1 MELTILMPCL
11 NEEKTIA
18 FCINEAKGYI
28 AKSNI
33 NAEILIADNGSVMLI
48 DDNSP
53 IVLSVKNPDSLE
65 NLSTGDKILVFH
77 DGIRESYPAQTFAQ
91 FVMKLGSGTE
101 ADIPADVITQLRELG
116 WIKQ

>member
-1 MELTILMPCL
+1 MKAWQSVLFILACV
-11 NEEKTIA
+11 IA
-18 FCINEAKGYI
+18 IVAITLSLLPGMTVGRC
-28 AKSNI
+28 
-33 NAEILIADNGSVMLI
+33 LIADNGSVMLI